1 MSASRPLLALML
13 AALTFGCAR
22 RDKTRP
28 AVITTPA
35 TTTAPAPAA
44 AATRAP
50 VPTAAARDLTD
61 VMTDELGLNADQ
73 QVKVRAILATTVDKV
88 NTART
93 KNAGNRTALM
103 TELRQINASSES
115 QLKETLTAEQ
125 YQQYQAKKRSMQEQ
139 MRARRQGGQ

>member
-1 MSASRPLLALML
+1 MSASRTFLLLL
-13 AALTFGCAR
+13 LTALTFGCAR
-22 RDKTRP
+22 RDKAKT

-35 TTTAPAPAA
+35 TTTAPTPAT

-50 VPTAAARDLTD
+50 VPTGAARDLTD

-73 QVKVRAILATTVDKV
+73 QVKIRAILATTVDKV

-93 KNAGNRTALM
+93 KYGSNRTALM
-103 TELRQINASSES
+103 TELKQINASSES

-125 YQQYQAKKRSMQEQ
+125 YQQYQVKKRSMQEQ
-139 MRARRQGGQ
+139 MRARRQGQ

>member
-1 MSASRPLLALML
+1 MSASRPLLLLSLL
-13 AALTFGCAR
+13 ATLTFGCAR
-22 RDKTRP
+22 HDKAKT

-35 TTTAPAPAA
+35 TTTAPAP

-93 KNAGNRTALM
+93 KNASNRAALM
-103 TELRQINASSES
+103 TELKQINASSES